1 MSERGFQSKKMTKKI
16 FVVQDGW
23 APRHD
28 AQGVKALCLTQ
39 KEASALKAELDG
51 TWDGCEGHF
60 NIKTFS
66 VEIGLQAFI
75 KRGFFCLH
83 DWEEKRAI
91 FRCKKCSAGW
101 NKENKNPPPKFNGIA
116 YWDEEKKE
124 LVFPTFKLIYPMRIK
139 WVMKSGKRKQKTFK
153 SSHEAL
159 DWYEDDRDY
168 LRSWNVKKRTLYVK
182 VEGKW
187 QRQLCQVSTRAIKE
201 WCRAEVK

>member
-1 MSERGFQSKKMTKKI
+1 MTKKI

-28 AQGVKALCLTQ
+28 AQGVKALCFTA
-39 KEASALKAELDG
+39 KEAKALKAELNG

-60 NIKTFS
+60 NIKTFPM
-66 VEIGLQAFI
+66 EIGLKEFI

-83 DWEEKRAI
+83 DWKEGRAL
-91 FRCKKCSAGW
+91 FRCRKCSAGW
-101 NKENKNPPPKFNGIA
+101 NKENKSPRQKFDGIA

-124 LVFPTFKLIYPMRIK
+124 LVFPEFKLVYPMRIK
-139 WVMKSGKRKQKTFK
+139 WQMKSGKRKQKTFK

-159 DWYEDDRDY
+159 DWFSNNRSYF
-168 LRSWNVKKRTLYVK
+168 LSWNVKRGTRVMYVK

-187 QRQLCQVSTRAIKE
+187 QRQSSGVTSYTIKE
-201 WCRAEVK
+201 WCRAEIK